1 MQAVWRVGAASQSL
15 GRPHVAPRGRGLS
28 APARRVSAPRTA
40 PRARLALVGPC
51 VRRRRPSDARSA
63 ERGERSRRP
72 SDARSAERGGAFSI
86 QYLLGCACATGFRT
100 PPLPTAWLRLRRPSH
115 ARSAE
120 RGARRRRP
128 SDARSAERG
137 EVPPAVACPAA
148 RSPQA
153 LAAAAAA
160 AAAAAGPAA
169 FWKPLVLD
177 TVVLRRCRVR
187 VCVPHG
193 GGAPSGASV
202 HRNGYRDERDDGARA
217 RELARRAGAAHAATP
232 PQPLPARAER
242 PLRGPRQR
250 RRAAAAAAAA
260 AADIV
265 DRMPRGHGLLRPR
278 RAHHPA
284 ADGRTLAAP
293 AHRCLAPLGRA
304 RGALRRVPVHADDG
318 GPRAV
323 AAPSGALVGSR
334 RLWYSMLNVP
344 VSM

>member
-1 MQAVWRVGAASQSL
+1 ML
-15 GRPHVAPRGRGLS
+15 
-28 APARRVSAPRTA
+28 
-40 PRARLALVGPC
+40 ARLR
-51 VRRRRPSDARSA
+51 VRRRLS
-63 ERGERSRRP
+63 
-72 SDARSAERGGAFSI
+72 
-86 QYLLGCACATGFRT
+86 CT
-100 PPLPTAWLRLRRPSH
+100 
-115 ARSAE
+115 
-120 RGARRRRP
+120 
-128 SDARSAERG
+128 
-137 EVPPAVACPAA
+137 
-148 RSPQA
+148 
-153 LAAAAAA
+153 AAAA

-260 AADIV
+260 AAADIV

-344 VSM
+344 VFPSDVRSVLKFRAATSTLPKHEDTRGSNISKITPRRSTRPSVLSLSVSLLQFYSPHSGLSRITLPAAAQKARTSGGTCAPLLGGWRWPCS